1 MNKVCVCHK
10 LNFREY
16 ALPRCQNKRKETG
29 EAFKCKYIAHNGFIN
44 MKGCIR
50 NVIKSLIYSYR
61 LFDKVVS
68 LVPQEFPEIICLRG
82 RVGQR

>member
-1 MNKVCVCHK
+1 M
-10 LNFREY
+10 
-16 ALPRCQNKRKETG
+16 QI
-29 EAFKCKYIAHNGFIN
+29 YIAYNGVIN

-82 RVGQR
+82 RVGKRQEKIPVGLSILFQLETH